1 VAPGSEALVTGQ
13 VLVVDD
19 DDAILEVVAV
29 ILQEVGYAVKTAQN
43 GADALAMVEQA
54 VPALV
59 LLDMR
64 MPVLDGWGF
73 AAALAEREIR
83 VPIVVMSAAQHA
95 SSWAAEIAAAGC
107 LAKPFEL
114 SELLTVV
121 DRALPA

>member
-1 VAPGSEALVTGQ
+1 VTEQ

-19 DDAILEVVAV
+19 DEAILEVVTV
-29 ILQEVGYAVKTAQN
+29 ILQEVGYSVQTAQN
-43 GADALAMVEQA
+43 GAEALMMVEQD

-73 AAALAEREIR
+73 ATALAEREIQ

-95 SSWAAEIAAAGC
+95 ASWAAEITAAGC

-114 SELLTVV
+114 PELLAVV
-121 DRALPA
+121 DSILPT